1 MPQDMLNVGYFR
13 SASIAGDRI
22 VFLCED
28 DVWSVD
34 ASGGVARRLTN
45 NLGPVGR
52 TIVSPVCA
60 YTDKEEAEKHI
71 HSVQHDLFGDTYYF
85 WQALEVKDRYEPDG
99 PDIPGSL
106 ENQRHPD

>member
-1 MPQDMLNVGYFR
+1 MIIYAVAVEHRAPF
-13 SASIAGDRI
+13 
-22 VFLCED
+22 
-28 DVWSVD
+28 D
-34 ASGGVARRLTN
+34 AC
-45 NLGPVGR
+45 R